1 MTKKLDNLATPKV
14 SFMEYVSTVKSL
26 DELATSAVLQ
36 DMYLEDMMDLAL
48 ERGLSLET
56 VLTGDIAQS
65 TEPLGK
71 VLKRKKPVY
80 ETAPNSKEAE
90 DWILANKAKFKK
102 TYGDDWKNV
111 LYATA
116 WKLFPE
122 K

>member
-1 MTKKLDNLATPKV
+1 
-14 SFMEYVSTVKSL
+14 MEYVDTIKKI
-26 DELATSAVLQ
+26 DELSTTAVFQ
-36 DMYLEDMMDLAL
+36 NMYLEDMMDLAL

-65 TEPLGK
+65 TEPIGK
-71 VLKRKKPVY
+71 VLRRKKPVY

-90 DWILANKAKFKK
+90 EWIMANKAKFKK
-102 TYGDDWKNV
+102 TYGEDWKNV